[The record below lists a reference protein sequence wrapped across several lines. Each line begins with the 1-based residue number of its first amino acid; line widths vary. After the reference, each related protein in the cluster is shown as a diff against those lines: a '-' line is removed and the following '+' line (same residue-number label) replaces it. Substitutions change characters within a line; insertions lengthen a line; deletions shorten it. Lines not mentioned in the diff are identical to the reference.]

1 MADPSTTNYGWVKP
15 TVGSD
20 ADTWGGVLNADL
32 DGIDAVVGAQGA
44 SLSAAA
50 SILAIAG
57 GEVIALSGSL
67 AGVSSS
73 LGAVSAL
80 AANVSASQA
89 GASTSLAATAAQA
102 AALSASMG
110 GISVS
115 LGAVSA
121 SQTGASA
128 SLAGVSG
135 SLSGTASTGAAVSA
149 SLGGVSSS
157 LAGAASSLGSAV
169 SGVGA
174 DALGYLGIPLSQKSG
189 AYTPVLADAGKH
201 FFFTASTTATIPA
214 NASVAYS
221 VGTFLKF
228 SADVGVALSVG
239 IAGDTL
245 RYPSGGGTGSRA
257 VTGPGFIVVEKQKSG
272 EWWVVGGVNVS

>member
-32 DGIDAVVGAQGA
+32 DGIDAVAGAQAA
-44 SLSAAA
+44 SLSTVA
-50 SILAIAG
+50 SIIAIAG
-57 GEVIALSGSL
+57 GELINLSGSL

-73 LGAVSAL
+73 LGGVSASVGT
-80 AANVSASQA
+80 VSASQVA
-89 GASTSLAATAAQA
+89 IGSSLASTA
-102 AALSASMG
+102 AALAAVSASTA
-110 GISVS
+110 GISAS

-121 SQTGASA
+121 SQGGISA
-128 SLAGVSG
+128 SLAGVSV
-135 SLSGTASTGAAVSA
+135 SLSTTASTDAVVSS

-157 LAGAASSLGSAV
+157 LAGVASSLGSAV
-169 SGVGA
+169 SGA
-174 DALGYLGIPLSQKSG
+174 NANAIGYLGIPLSSKSG

-228 SADVGVALSVG
+228 SADVGVSLSVA

-245 RYPSGGGTGSRA
+245 RYPSGGTTGARA

>member
-1 MADPSTTNYGWVKP
+1 MADPSTTHYGWVKP

-20 ADTWGGVLNADL
+20 ADTWGGLINADL
-32 DGIDAVVGAQGA
+32 DGIDATVGVHGV
-44 SLSAAA
+44 SLSTVA
-50 SILAIAG
+50 SIVAIAG
-57 GEVIALSGSL
+57 GELINLSGSV

-73 LGAVSAL
+73 LGAVSAS
-80 AANVSASQA
+80 AANASASQA
-89 GASTSLAATAAQA
+89 AISSSLTSTAAAAAAVSASTA
-102 AALSASMG
+102 
-110 GISVS
+110 GISAS

-121 SQTGASA
+121 SQGGVSA

-135 SLSGTASTGAAVSA
+135 SLSAAASTGAAVSA

-157 LAGAASSLGSAV
+157 LAGVSSSLGSAV
-169 SGVGA
+169 SGA
-174 DALGYLGIPLSQKSG
+174 NANAIGYLGIPLSSKSG

-239 IAGDTL
+239 IASDTL
-245 RYPSGGGTGSRA
+245 RYPSGGTTGSRS